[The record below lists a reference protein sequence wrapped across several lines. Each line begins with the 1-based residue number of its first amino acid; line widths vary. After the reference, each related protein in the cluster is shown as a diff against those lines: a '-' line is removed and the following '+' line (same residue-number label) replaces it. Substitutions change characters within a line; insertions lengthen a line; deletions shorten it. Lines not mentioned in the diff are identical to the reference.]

1 MATEFQYKISQISNF
16 ALQKALEKSDELKP
30 IEIQVSKENIPM
42 QITKAKTAIKIP
54 ALIDK
59 NIFNT
64 LDAYIFTEEDKEFLY
79 LKFFLPVHKMGYNC
93 SPNGMGQKVKFS
105 QTIEGKSIYDDF
117 IIGKSCVLEYQ
128 QEEILVEKEGNFEE
142 TYMNVSV
149 YSIKMPLSYLDKKSN
164 IKFVLNY
171 AWNITT

>member
-1 MATEFQYKISQISNF
+1 MATDFQYKISQISNF
-16 ALQKALEKSDELKP
+16 VLQKALEKSDELKP
-30 IEIQVSKENIPM
+30 IEIQVSEENIPM
-42 QITKAKTAIKIP
+42 QITKVKTALKLP

-79 LKFFLPVHKMGYNC
+79 LKFFLPIHKMGYNC

-117 IIGKSCVLEYQ
+117 IIGKSCVFEYQ
-128 QEEILVEKEGNFEE
+128 QEEVLTDKDNIEE
-142 TYMNVSV
+142 TYINVSV
-149 YSIKMPLSYLDKKSN
+149 YSIKIPLSYADKKSN

-171 AWNITT
+171 AWNVTT